1 MYGYLYIWRHL
12 YAASIYG
19 GILHCTGLYINY
31 INRHA
36 HRAPHLSQD
45 LSAPIIDIGNFYNQ
59 LITCSTYL
67 ERILETLDIS
77 PANATRPMAYH

>member
-1 MYGYLYIWRHL
+1 M
-12 YAASIYG
+12 AASIYG
-19 GILHCTGLYINY
+19 GILHCTGLYINYINRHANY